1 MGDFTRKSAKHS
13 LVETWF
19 KVTIYF
25 PIKVRSFNAC
35 NASMAFYIKHRLGY
49 FSIHTLKKGSNLASN

>member
-25 PIKVRSFNAC
+25 QIKVCSFNAG
-35 NASMAFYIKHRLGY
+35 NASIAFYMKHGILMC
-49 FSIHTLKKGSNLASN
+49 SSNDTSERNCC

>member
-25 PIKVRSFNAC
+25 QIKVRSFNAG
-35 NASMAFYIKHRLGY
+35 NASIAFYIKH
-49 FSIHTLKKGSNLASN
+49 SILMCPSNDTSARKSC